1 MLGQVFL
8 SRAFLGVFF
17 CVALIIGGTQWYSW
31 HVRRSSAMEM
41 AGNIRKL
48 QQLENKEMHS
58 ERDVSDVASLVW
70 EQTENTPAIHESGT
84 PRHETS
90 APAEI
95 DLFQPRAEEDLLLSN
110 TEEDPLPIVSAEESH
125 LEKLADWTEDL
136 QSRMQAKYPD
146 IMEFPTLTAEEIANR
161 YPTEEDRKLFRQRA
175 QQMVDEF
182 LDETKELLSSLPNE
196 ISVQVIEELHRQFSA
211 NWGEEA
217 ADNATRYLQQFI
229 E

>member
-1 MLGQVFL
+1 MLGQVFS
-8 SRAFLGVFF
+8 SRAFLGAFF
-17 CVALIIGGTQWYSW
+17 CVSLIIGGTQWYSW
-31 HVRRSSAMEM
+31 HVRRSSAMEL

-48 QQLENKEMHS
+48 QQLENKEKHS
-58 ERDVSDVASLVW
+58 ERDISDVASLVW
-70 EQTENTPAIHESGT
+70 EQTENTPVIHESGT

-95 DLFQPRAEEDLLLSN
+95 DSFQPLAEEDLLLSN
-110 TEEDPLPIVSAEESH
+110 TEEDPFPIVSAKEFH

-136 QSRMQAKYPD
+136 QSRMQAKYPE

-161 YPTEEDRKLFRQRA
+161 YPTEEDWKRFRQRS
-175 QQMVDEF
+175 QEMVDEF

-196 ISVQVIEELHRQFSA
+196 ISVQVMEELHRQFSA

-217 ADNATRYLQQFI
+217 ADDATRYLQQFI